1 MFDRPYFKEFALRC
15 AGGSRPIVEKARAAG
30 FDIGPDVS
38 HLTQGEG
45 ELVAVTEKRTR
56 QEIDALAACLA

>member
-1 MFDRPYFKEFALRC
+1 
-15 AGGSRPIVEKARAAG
+15 VEKARAAG

-38 HLTQGEG
+38 HPARGEG

-56 QEIDALAACLA
+56 VEIDALAACLA